1 MRRGFCS
8 VNTGIQVVWYKR
20 DLRVHDSPILHAAAQ
35 HGSVL
40 PLYIVEPSLVH
51 SHDYDPAHWT
61 FLHQSLDAL
70 RTELAALGQPLVV
83 RVGEVVDVLEAL
95 SHDIPLGTLW
105 SHEETGNWQT
115 YQRDLAVARWAQ
127 ARGIPW
133 HELPQTGVV
142 RRLKSRNGWA
152 SAWEQYMRAPLAA
165 TPRRVQPVPEVEL
178 GPIPFHRDLGLTAS
192 TRIEMQPGGEQEAQ
206 RVLASFLSTRGAGY
220 QRAMSS
226 PLSAWE
232 TCSRLS
238 THLAWGT
245 ISLRSV
251 YHEVLRRQEALRQM
265 DARERLAFAGPT
277 LRDLTAFGSRL
288 HWRSH
293 FMQKLE
299 DEPRIEFENFNHAYD
314 GLRENDF
321 NRDWFEAWC
330 AGRTGYPLV
339 DACMRAV
346 CATGYLN
353 FRMRA
358 MLVSFASYDL
368 WLHWREPGVF
378 LARQWLDYEPGIH
391 YSQMQ
396 MQSGTTGINTVRIYD
411 PTKQAHDQDPDG
423 EFIRR
428 WVPELVNVPRAYI
441 HEPWRMPTD
450 VQHKHNCVLGRT
462 YPLPLVDHMSAAR
475 VAHTRIA
482 ALRRRTATKEQSRA
496 VLLRHGSRKEASR
509 RLKTLQ
515 TGETHQLPL
524 GFLFEDEGAE

>member
-1 MRRGFCS
+1 MD
-8 VNTGIQVVWYKR
+8 TGVQVVWYKR
-20 DLRVHDSPILHAAAQ
+20 DLRIHDSPVLHAATQ
-35 HGSVL
+35 HGPVL

-51 SHDYDPAHWT
+51 AHDYDPAHWT

-70 RTELAALGQPLVV
+70 RTALAVLGQPLVV
-83 RVGEVVDVLEAL
+83 RFGEVIDVLEAL
-95 SHDIPLGTLW
+95 SQDIPLRALW

-115 YQRDLAVARWAQ
+115 YQRDLAVAHWAQ

-133 HELPQTGVV
+133 HELSQTGVV

-165 TPRRVQPVPEVEL
+165 TPLRVQPVPEVEL
-178 GPIPFHRDLGLTAS
+178 GPIPSHRDLSLNAS
-192 TRIEMQPGGEQEAQ
+192 THIEIQSGGEQEAQ
-206 RVLASFLSTRGAGY
+206 QVLTSFLSTRGAGY
-220 QRAMSS
+220 QHAMSS

-251 YHEVLRRQEALRQM
+251 YQNVLRRQEALRQM
-265 DARERLAFAGPT
+265 DAHERNTLVGPT
-277 LRDLTAFGSRL
+277 LRDLVAFGSRL

-314 GLRENDF
+314 GLREQDF

-330 AGRTGYPLV
+330 AGRTGYPLI

-396 MQSGTTGINTVRIYD
+396 MQAGTTGINTIRIYD
-411 PTKQAHDQDPDG
+411 PTKQARDQDPEG
-423 EFIRR
+423 IFIRR
-428 WVPELVNVPRAYI
+428 WVSELASVPHAYI
-441 HEPWRMPTD
+441 HEPWRMPIE
-450 VQHKHNCVLGRT
+450 VQRKHGCILERD
-462 YPLPLVDHMSAAR
+462 YPLPIVDHASAAR
-475 VAHTRIA
+475 LAHNRIA
-482 ALRRRTATKEQSRA
+482 ALRHKITTKEQARA
-496 VLLRHGSRKEASR
+496 VLLRHGSRKDARR
-509 RLKTLQ
+509 RLKTLHVDVVQ
-515 TGETHQLPL
+515 QLPL
-524 GFLFEDEGAE
+524 DFSDEEKNTE